1 MGRGG
6 SIFPPRREGERAFR
20 MRILVTVGTALQP
33 FDRILQYTDD
43 AIAALT
49 LPVTGVCQH
58 GCSQVRPRSLLC
70 KETLS
75 RAEFDAEIANA
86 DVVICHAGVGTLW
99 SSLREGHE
107 PLVVPRLG
115 TLGEHVNDHQLEIV
129 EALHKEGRIQFIASA
144 AQLREALLRHER
156 REVLRRPRL
165 TDDPAR
171 LAKVATAIAEGPVRK
186 TAPALGKLV
195 LRTLAAFGPSIE
207 KLRVS

>member
-1 MGRGG
+1 
-6 SIFPPRREGERAFR
+6 

-33 FDRILQYTDD
+33 FDRLLQYTDD

-49 LPVTGVCQH
+49 LPVTGICQH
-58 GCSQVRPRSLLC
+58 SCSLVRPRGLLC

-75 RAEFDAEIANA
+75 RAEFDTEIANA

-99 SSLREGHE
+99 SSLREGHK

-115 TLGEHVNDHQLEIV
+115 SLGEHVNDHQLEIV
-129 EALHKEGRIQFIASA
+129 EALRNEGRIEFIADA

-156 REVLRRPRL
+156 GEARRGSRL

-171 LAKVATAIAEGPVRK
+171 LAKVAAAISEGSVRHA
-186 TAPALGKLV
+186 APLLGKLV
-195 LRTLAAFGPSIE
+195 LRTLAALGPSIE
-207 KLRVS
+207 KLRVL